1 MTEYKV
7 VPFNMRVTSI
17 YANGSAAEQ
26 LQILINEY
34 AAQGW
39 EYVRLDKVES
49 VIPPE
54 HGCFGFNSKPGFR
67 NVYTVAVFRK

>member
-1 MTEYKV
+1 MKEYKV
-7 VPFNMRVTSI
+7 VPFNARVTSI

-26 LQILINEY
+26 LQSLINEY

-39 EYVRLDKVES
+39 EYVGLDKMET

-54 HGCFGFNSKPGFR
+54 SGCFGFNSRPGFR
-67 NVYTVAVFRK
+67 NIHTVAVFRR